1 MRRSRPRQKSKRSSS
16 FCISTVSLVPDCF
29 GITRCVQTNLPFEI
43 LPHRIPH
50 VSIPYSPRFV
60 LGFAMRSN
68 AAGKDAGRSICLEDS
83 CSAGSA
89 EIETGGSGVGITAWL
104 IIPKAP
110 GLFSKASGS
119 WLLVLLWPMM
129 LSYEGAGSS
138 ACGRGSGRAS
148 GAVGNGGLAIG
159 ATGAASGAGA
169 RDGASQAAV
178 PPEEGDTFTCFA
190 SAASGPAI
198 GKRGFAGNGC
208 GTSTAFAPAY
218 DSSAM
223 PG

>member
-1 MRRSRPRQKSKRSSS
+1 
-16 FCISTVSLVPDCF
+16 
-29 GITRCVQTNLPFEI
+29 
-43 LPHRIPH
+43 
-50 VSIPYSPRFV
+50 
-60 LGFAMRSN
+60 MRSN

-208 GTSTAFAPAY
+208 GTSTAFAPARGSPAPSRGLLGAL
-218 DSSAM
+218 DRPVHRACPVLPWPGEASRTQPAPLLRSS
-223 PG
+223 PGWCPRDPSHLGSACQPH